1 MIITLNGQPKETRD
15 GTTVAEIIQ
24 RVPGDLSAAAVAL
37 NEEFLPKEQHEETV
51 LKNGDVVEVVTPHPG
66 G

>member
-1 MIITLNGQPKETRD
+1 M
-15 GTTVAEIIQ
+15 AEIIQ